1 MKTLPSGLETFLQSG
16 VTTMVHC
23 WKITREDGVVQG
35 FTEHDSSLT
44 FDSVTYLASSGFAS
58 TKIQFSL
65 GLSVDNLE
73 AIGALSSDTLN
84 EDDLASGKYDNAAV
98 DLWWVNFNNVTQRVL
113 LTRGNIGRV
122 KRQELNFSSE
132 FRSLSHKLNQK
143 IGRVYQKTCD
153 TILGSTRCG
162 VDLSSF
168 TSTGS
173 VISVTDNRLI
183 KATITDNDTNGY
195 YSFGILEFTSGLNDG
210 IKFEVKSHSVGQI
223 TLWEETPFNIAASDT
238 FSVIAGCDK
247 YSSTCHAKFDNIIN
261 FQGFNR
267 IPGRD
272 SFLKVAGRDSNQTGD
287 SLFNDPI

>member
-113 LTRGNIGRV
+113 LTRGNLGRV
-122 KRQELNFSSE
+122 KTKSCEE
-132 FRSLSHKLNQK
+132 
-143 IGRVYQKTCD
+143 
-153 TILGSTRCG
+153 
-162 VDLSSF
+162 
-168 TSTGS
+168 
-173 VISVTDNRLI
+173 
-183 KATITDNDTNGY
+183 NGQ
-195 YSFGILEFTSGLNDG
+195 LL
-210 IKFEVKSHSVGQI
+210 H
-223 TLWEETPFNIAASDT
+223 
-238 FSVIAGCDK
+238 
-247 YSSTCHAKFDNIIN
+247 
-261 FQGFNR
+261 
-267 IPGRD
+267 
-272 SFLKVAGRDSNQTGD
+272 
-287 SLFNDPI
+287 